1 MAARTRRGT
10 KDIPWDD
17 RVRDKIQTSML
28 INRLVSHAVGQ
39 VSLEPT
45 QVKAI
50 EILLRKTLPD
60 LSAIDA
66 TFKGEVTNYV
76 LSDKPMSDDEWE
88 AAYGVESTAGAT
100 KSAH

>member
-1 MAARTRRGT
+1 MAARTR
-10 KDIPWDD
+10 K
-17 RVRDKIQTSML
+17 VRHDEETRAKIQTSQL
-28 INRLVSHAVGQ
+28 VNRLADHALGK

-50 EILLRKTLPD
+50 EILLRKTMPD

-66 TFKGEVTNYV
+66 TLSGEVTNYV
-76 LSDKPMSDDEWE
+76 LSDKPMTDDEWE
-88 AAYGVESTAGAT
+88 TAYGVESTAGAS